1 MMPKG
6 VGSDHTWPGLCE
18 ADAWTTLGAL
28 FAAPMPSNE
37 LAIIKASTPTVL
49 TMVPLHAQDVKKVM
63 ADPRSDRRGFS
74 SENVATIRHKIG
86 FATQSAE
93 AGHAVVAGISRWKK
107 SAGSSPKVAC
117 APERTDRREAD

>member
-1 MMPKG
+1 MIPKG
-6 VGSDHTWPGLCE
+6 VGIDHTWPELCE
-18 ADAWTTLGAL
+18 ADAWKRLGAL
-28 FAAPMPSNE
+28 FAAPVPSNE

-107 SAGSSPKVAC
+107 AAGSITKFAG
-117 APERTDRREAD
+117 AP

>member
-1 MMPKG
+1 
-6 VGSDHTWPGLCE
+6 
-18 ADAWTTLGAL
+18 
-28 FAAPMPSNE
+28 MPSNE

-107 SAGSSPKVAC
+107 AAGSITKFVG
-117 APERTDRREAD
+117 AP